1 MNRLEKIIKTIH
13 QLGIKSVIEYGVY
26 RLGLISGHY
35 QRVTPSNFF
44 LPIQEFLPDK
54 VNWPFPK
61 PSSPELIN
69 ILQGEKDTLLFEA
82 QEVIDGKVRL
92 FGSPAI
98 PLILT
103 PPGELFHWSE
113 YESGNVSIGTGDIK
127 LVWEPARF
135 GWIFPLARAFTLTG
149 DDKYALCFWNNF
161 EKFSAANPFNLGPN
175 WASAQEVAL
184 RLLALIFGGSA
195 FKEAKSSTPDRMQ
208 MLLTSIYMHARRI
221 PPTLWYAR
229 SQNNNHLVS
238 EAVGLFS
245 AGCLFSTLKEGKDW
259 QGTGW
264 KWFNSAIQLQIA
276 ADGEYIQHSTN
287 YHRLVL
293 QLSLWMY
300 VVSHQFHQQL
310 PNQTLTKLTS
320 ATRWLSALIEPSNGQ
335 VPNLGHNDGSNI
347 LPLSPCQYQD
357 FRPVA
362 QAAAR
367 AFLGE
372 SIFPAGSWDELS
384 LWLGL
389 TKTHQSTKHLSPTP
403 LENLVLIGN
412 KESRAFLRTAHYI
425 NRPAHAD
432 QLHLDLWFKGYN
444 LTLDA
449 GTFLYNAASPWENS
463 LAGSLVH
470 NTLTIDDQDQ
480 MNRAGKF
487 LWLDW
492 AQSRVIEYDPDINE
506 VIADHNGYQR
516 LGMIHR
522 RQLRMVNPLEW
533 QVTDSL
539 TYCNQFR
546 NTHRAR
552 IHWLLPDWPW
562 TINDN
567 ELILDA
573 PFGNFMISFLS
584 TPGVSCDFDL
594 IRCGKSLLLKPS
606 TPAILGWHSPT
617 YNQLLPALSFC
628 CSFGISPSV
637 TNQAITSNLKIIQK

>member
-1 MNRLEKIIKTIH
+1 
-13 QLGIKSVIEYGVY
+13 
-26 RLGLISGHY
+26 
-35 QRVTPSNFF
+35 
-44 LPIQEFLPDK
+44 
-54 VNWPFPK
+54 
-61 PSSPELIN
+61 
-69 ILQGEKDTLLFEA
+69 
-82 QEVIDGKVRL
+82 
-92 FGSPAI
+92 
-98 PLILT
+98 
-103 PPGELFHWSE
+103 
-113 YESGNVSIGTGDIK
+113 
-127 LVWEPARF
+127 
-135 GWIFPLARAFTLTG
+135 
-149 DDKYALCFWNNF
+149 
-161 EKFSAANPFNLGPN
+161 
-175 WASAQEVAL
+175 
-184 RLLALIFGGSA
+184 
-195 FKEAKSSTPDRMQ
+195 
-208 MLLTSIYMHARRI
+208 
-221 PPTLWYAR
+221 
-229 SQNNNHLVS
+229 
-238 EAVGLFS
+238 
-245 AGCLFSTLKEGKDW
+245 
-259 QGTGW
+259 
-264 KWFNSAIQLQIA
+264 
-276 ADGEYIQHSTN
+276 
-287 YHRLVL
+287 
-293 QLSLWMY
+293 
-300 VVSHQFHQQL
+300 
-310 PNQTLTKLTS
+310 
-320 ATRWLSALIEPSNGQ
+320 
-335 VPNLGHNDGSNI
+335 
-347 LPLSPCQYQD
+347 
-357 FRPVA
+357 
-362 QAAAR
+362 
-367 AFLGE
+367 
-372 SIFPAGSWDELS
+372 
-384 LWLGL
+384 
-389 TKTHQSTKHLSPTP
+389 